1 MPKPNDI
8 SGQRFG
14 RWAALKKIAGGRPQG
29 SIWLCRC
36 DCGIE
41 RAVRGAA
48 LTNGQS
54 ASCGC
59 ARLDDL
65 TGQRFGKL
73 LVQSR
78 AGTNRFGAT
87 LWSCACDC
95 GNETIVMGGSLRAGA
110 PRSCGCLVR
119 KHGMSRSSE
128 YRLWLGVRRRCL
140 NPNEP
145 AYPRYGGRGIKIC
158 ERWNDFANFYA
169 DMGPRPAGMEL
180 DRIDNNGPYSPEN
193 CRWATPTQQSN
204 NRRSNR
210 LIDHNGRALTIMQW
224 SRETGIDRRTITY
237 RLGNGW
243 PVALA
248 LTTPAK
254 R

>member
-1 MPKPNDI
+1 MNIWHDVRMPTPLN
-8 SGQRFG
+8 
-14 RWAALKKIAGGRPQG
+14 
-29 SIWLCRC
+29 
-36 DCGIE
+36 
-41 RAVRGAA
+41 
-48 LTNGQS
+48 
-54 ASCGC
+54 
-59 ARLDDL
+59 DL
-65 TGQRFGKL
+65 TGQRFGRL
-73 LVQSR
+73 LVLAR
-78 AGTNRFGAT
+78 GPDGTHRNKK
-87 LWSCACDC
+87 WICKCDC
-95 GNETIVMGGSLRAGA
+95 GTEATIFRNALITGA
-110 PRSCGCLVR
+110 TQSCGCLRR
-119 KHGMSRSSE
+119 KHGGKGTAEFSVWQGM
-128 YRLWLGVRRRCL
+128 RRRCL
-140 NPNEP
+140 NQNEP

-158 ERWNDFANFYA
+158 ERWSDFANFYA

-210 LIDHNGRALTIMQW
+210 LIDHNGRTLTIMQW
-224 SRETGIDRRTITY
+224 SRETGIDRRTITQ